1 MITELPISIVS
12 RLIEESLDAVVIID
26 ARGQMRYLNAA
37 MQTLSGYAPAEAVGQ
52 SLNGLLPEDVAA
64 VHGNFLAQY
73 LRRDR
78 SVSVLGQVREM
89 FIRHRTGELIP
100 VELKALDLGTSAGE
114 HYFGAYL
121 VDLRARRRIETQNA
135 ALMTQLAQQALSDSL
150 TGLPNRRAFDGEAAR
165 VVARARRSGAS
176 AVVGVADLDH
186 FKQVNDRYG
195 HPVGDLVLCEV
206 GKLIER
212 TARNADFV
220 ARIGGEEFALL
231 LPDTPLAAATR
242 IAERIRKAVG
252 AARVTTPE
260 GDTIEV
266 TISIGLAEMPPQSTI
281 DEALARADSALYEA
295 KNGGRNQ
302 VACA

>member
-26 ARGQMRYLNAA
+26 ANGAMRYLNGA
-37 MQTLSGYAPAEAVGQ
+37 MQALSGYAPGEALGQ

-64 VHGNFLAQY
+64 VHGNFLAHY
-73 LRRDR
+73 LRGDR
-78 SVSVLGQVREM
+78 NVTVLGRVREM
-89 FIRHRTGELIP
+89 SIRHRTGEIIP
-100 VELKALDLGTSAGE
+100 VELKALDLGVNDGV

-121 VDLRARRRIETQNA
+121 VDLRARRRIEAENA
-135 ALMTQLAQQALSDSL
+135 ALMTRLAQEALSDAL
-150 TGLPNRRAFDGEAAR
+150 TTLPNRRAFDAEAAR
-165 VVARARRSGAS
+165 MVARAKRSGAG

-206 GKLIER
+206 ARVIEGA
-212 TARNADFV
+212 ARHADFV
-220 ARIGGEEFALL
+220 ARVGGEEFALL
-231 LPDTPLAAATR
+231 LPETTLAAATR

-252 AARVTTPE
+252 AAQVTTPDGE
-260 GDTIEV
+260 VIQV
-266 TISIGLAEMPPQSTI
+266 TISIGLADMSPPTTI
-281 DEALARADSALYEA
+281 DDALARADSALYEA
-295 KNGGRNQ
+295 KNSGRNR